1 VHAEACERSGSR
13 LYADLAR
20 RLAEEPLV
28 REIACDDRWD
38 FPVRL
43 LGGLHY
49 LVLAGRAPG
58 WRWEDVRATLERE
71 SAWLAAFTAEQRVQ
85 TNEVQRSWAILPAFL
100 LLAEARLDLIELGPS
115 AGLNLLWDRYRYRY
129 AARAWGPTDSPVE
142 LVGEERS
149 PVGAELLSR
158 RVDVGRRVGI
168 EFAPV
173 DLSDQHGVRLLECFV
188 WPDQT
193 DRMDRLRRALEMAR
207 AEPPEIIHGDYVDVL
222 PQLLAEREQE
232 ALTVV
237 FQTVSTMYLPAV
249 RYRELRRIV
258 DEADPPVA
266 WISTRRRTEE
276 ETELQGGFELE
287 LRGRSGPARLVA
299 RMGYHGQ
306 WLDWLA
312 A

>member
-1 VHAEACERSGSR
+1 V
-13 LYADLAR
+13 
-20 RLAEEPLV
+20 V
-28 REIACDDRWD
+28 REIAPDDRWD
-38 FPVRL
+38 YPVRL

-58 WRWEDVRATLERE
+58 WRWQDVRATLEHE
-71 SAWLAAFTAEQRVQ
+71 ADWLAAFAAEQHVQ

-100 LLAEARLDLIELGPS
+100 LLREPRLNLIELGPS

-129 AARAWGPTDSPVE
+129 VAGSWGPIDSPVE
-142 LVGEERS
+142 LAGDERS
-149 PVGAELLSR
+149 PVPADLLGR
-158 RVDVGRRVGI
+158 GVDVRRRLGI
-168 EFAPV
+168 DLAPV
-173 DLSDQHGVRLLECFV
+173 DLSDEHGVRLLECFV

-193 DRMDRLRRALEMAR
+193 ERMERLRRALRVAR
-207 AEPPEIIHGDYVDVL
+207 AEPPEVLHGDYVDLLPHVL
-222 PQLLAEREQE
+222 AQREPGALA
-232 ALTVV
+232 VV
-237 FQTVSTMYLPAV
+237 FQAVSTMYLPTA

-266 WISTRRRTEE
+266 WISTRRWSEE

-287 LRGRSGPARLVA
+287 LRRRAGPAHLVA

-306 WLDWLA
+306 WLEWLA